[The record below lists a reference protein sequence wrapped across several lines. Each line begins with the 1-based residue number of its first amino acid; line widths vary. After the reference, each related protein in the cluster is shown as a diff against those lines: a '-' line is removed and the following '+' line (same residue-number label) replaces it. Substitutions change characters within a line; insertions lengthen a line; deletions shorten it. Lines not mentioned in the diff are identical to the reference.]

1 MSISNEQLAIEIKA
15 GNSDFLIPLWEQ
27 VKPYICKQARRW
39 IISFNGLRGIE
50 QDDLIHAGYFAMLQ
64 AIDTFDAE
72 RSGVSFIGLLS
83 FYLRKQFSS
92 VYGLQSAAGKNDAIH
107 VSVSLDTPISENE
120 DTSISELIPDAKS
133 QIPFE
138 QIAQRDYIAYLHKAL
153 DAILD
158 TLPAPY
164 REIIVLRYYGNQDIS
179 TIGATIG
186 MSEKAAR
193 AAEKKAMRLI
203 RTPSNIATLSALK
216 E

>member
-1 MSISNEQLAIEIKA
+1 MSICNEQLAIEIKA
-15 GNSDFLIPLWEQ
+15 GNPDLLIPLWEQ

-39 IISFNGLRGIE
+39 ISSFNGLHGIE

-153 DAILD
+153 DTILD

-179 TIGATIG
+179 TIAAAIG
-186 MSEKAAR
+186 MSEKEAR
-193 AAEKKAMRLI
+193 AAEKKAMRLL
-203 RTPSNIATLSALK
+203 RTPSNIALLSAIK

>member
-1 MSISNEQLAIEIKA
+1 MSICNEQLAIEIKA
-15 GNSDFLIPLWEQ
+15 GNPDLLIPLWEQ

-39 IISFNGLRGIE
+39 ISSFNGLHGIE

-83 FYLRKQFSS
+83 FYLRKQFPS

-179 TIGATIG
+179 TIAAAIG
-186 MSEKAAR
+186 MSEKEAR

>member
-15 GNSDFLIPLWEQ
+15 GNSDLLITLWEQ

-39 IISFNGLRGIE
+39 ISSFNGLHGIE

-64 AIDTFDAE
+64 TIDTFDAE

-138 QIAQRDYIAYLHKAL
+138 QIAQRDNIAYLRKAL
-153 DAILD
+153 DTILD
-158 TLPAPY
+158 TLPTPY

-179 TIGATIG
+179 TIAATIG

>member
-1 MSISNEQLAIEIKA
+1 MSICNEQLAIEIKA
-15 GNSDFLIPLWEQ
+15 GNPDLLIPLWEQ

-39 IISFNGLRGIE
+39 ISSFNGLHGIE

-158 TLPAPY
+158 TLPTPY
-164 REIIVLRYYGNQDIS
+164 REIIVLRYYGNQAIS
-179 TIGATIG
+179 TIAAAIG
-186 MSEKAAR
+186 MSEKEAR
-193 AAEKKAMRLI
+193 AAEKKAKRLL